1 VTLSSAAVVFDD
13 EFHSANDAVDAADQ
27 TEQTVR
33 TSVDAAASAADD
45 APTALVAAAS
55 SEWLNQ
61 RVRLHWAGGA
71 LASAGMRCGVVT
83 RLSWLPADPGTGA
96 GGGCVLATIRFDDG
110 ETVDG
115 EALGDLLHESL
126 SSAHVSASV
135 ASPLLDDSGPIE
147 IDDRPSGNVAG
158 VVLDSLISQLCAPRD
173 QQQSRSFQ
181 PGALLDDAYAACEAP
196 AISVQLQQLI
206 CTCCAIV
213 AESRVEESW
222 TQRSFAGA
230 GTSGP
235 ATLPAVRQ
243 GLQAARIVLRVAGV
257 RDLPAG
263 WVTEDALEATLHFA
277 RAVFIKAVVPLFDA
291 TGEALQKQNA
301 KLGLSHGDGD
311 GDGDNGLTKPKSTQW
326 ARAGVELVSQLLVL
340 LAHVLKHAAAIVQQR
355 SLSDVLLLTLTSFA
369 HATLFVDQNGNAV
382 RVAAALELLQL
393 SAVQTLRS
401 VFRRYPLHRA
411 AILDDLSLSLSRL
424 PKGKKNARSY
434 RVLLPAPGRAPTA
447 DAVQMT
453 TALIVQLL
461 QCCAAVSAPVAD
473 AKPEVKDEG
482 TAADVKP
489 EPAPNVA
496 AKGGKRATAAA
507 KNHDFDAQPVAAA
520 KKKGKRAPPPQ
531 QQQQQQKASE
541 ADVAEA
547 EAAAAAAQIAV
558 ELEASA
564 AATKQQKAAP
574 DSAETPGQMARYL
587 LTPIVSRCATSK
599 DEAGHKAALENLVRD
614 LLLLWPLAEWPGAE
628 TALLALARLLMRSLA
643 STGNDGGGDAADAV
657 ASSAPLRELALS
669 LLGQIGAR
677 VQEVAVATG
686 GEVSLGVA
694 GVAATEPQTLAS
706 TVVCCVCCARFL
718 VDSIDQVGTADWCC
732 AACQA
737 RSAFAD
743 LRAEVLPPPPPVKV
757 EPAKAA
763 KGKKRKAASDGSEHD
778 AVAAEPEASAEVQ
791 ARARADLDE
800 LVAKKLVLNWL
811 TVQAALANE
820 SGEAGDVLL
829 DAQRTL
835 LARWHLRARV
845 SNDTDS
851 AALLWHHFERCV
863 GVKPPR
869 EALVFGDA
877 ESRRLAREL
886 LLQCGALAALFPL
899 LLRTLLQLL
908 SEPSKAVRARALKAL
923 SSIAD
928 ANPTILLEGAARR
941 AVSDRC
947 LDTATSVR
955 ESALSLLGKYMLQSN
970 NEELIRQFMPV
981 VLERARDTGVS
992 VRKSVV
998 AILRELCVRAPGHAR
1013 VVQICRTMVQR
1024 INDVPTVSSA
1034 ILRTFELLWFAP
1046 AADGASLAQRCDQIG
1061 AVCAVSSSSSDWL
1074 VDLMTK
1080 LLDSPVPATAAATRD
1095 ICTQLVALLAKRVVD
1110 FDELRSAAGADDA
1123 SDAQFLAALA
1133 ALGMFVRAR
1142 PALALPHVLALA
1154 HYLRVPNV
1162 RVDAG
1167 DARAVA
1173 VRRTDVAAA
1182 LRVTALLEQCAPL
1195 LASCDVTFLARVESD
1210 LSSLISSQGLA
1221 MVESSISCLGKLV
1234 THVTLNRAL
1243 MLDLLAKCVKF
1254 VEPRRPGKQAKPVDA
1269 RDKPMLL
1276 RCICVIGL
1284 LVQHY
1289 DFDGDASHDFGD
1301 AAVVA
1306 AAASRGDRNVTHAFE
1321 LLRAFVPDTNEEDVR
1336 VRAVRSLC
1344 AVLARRPAL
1353 LLDKAIAW
1361 LLRGAEPSWKVTE
1374 AVLEG
1379 LHELLRLQQLAYAS
1393 PLEPLPQIDEASE
1406 ELVSE
1411 DEGVVAAAAAAAP
1424 ETDEK
1429 AAGAVVASAASAA
1442 NAFVSMHDASDTSVV
1457 STQMQLAMPSVLA
1470 HFGHARDEVR
1480 LQALRLTTM
1489 ATRMGIINPLL
1500 CVPASLA
1507 LLADAND
1514 ELAKAALV
1522 LLAYVHGK
1530 HANMLHLRLVDGVR
1544 GAYQQQRARI
1554 VAARTSARLT
1564 KREATIAGSVRAIN
1578 VATHEAKFARLYQLL
1593 EANRRQREAF
1603 VSGVV
1608 AQLELDT
1615 RHERIDV
1622 PYVAFLCE
1630 LLASLP
1636 YRALPEV
1643 LEAVCVA
1650 HRVVSLQGSGVVR
1663 QCERL
1668 LATAAAAATATAT
1681 AAPSELHNACN
1692 AAAALS
1698 LLVYLKRFL
1707 KRAWGLSAEQLRE
1720 HGSLATTRAVS
1731 KVPPVRRHE
1740 GELLGSSAGFADV
1753 LLESGG
1759 DAERMKAQHE
1769 TLAQLMEE
1777 ELDDHFDVHADD
1789 EDDPAAMQA
1798 SADATAGQRKRGR
1811 PRKNAAK
1818 SAPKKQAK
1826 AGSVA
1831 DADVVVSDAENL
1843 DDEAPDAFE

>member
-33 TSVDAAASAADD
+33 IDAAASAVD
-45 APTALVAAAS
+45 ALVAAAS

-71 LASAGMRCGVVT
+71 LASAGMRCGIVT
-83 RLSWLPADPGTGA
+83 RLSWLPAEPGTGA
-96 GGGCVLATIRFDDG
+96 GGGGCVVAAIRFDDG

-135 ASPLLDDSGPIE
+135 ASPPLDDSGPIE

-206 CTCCAIV
+206 CTCCATV

-230 GTSGP
+230 GTLGP

-243 GLQAARIVLRVAGV
+243 GLQAARIVLRIAGV

-277 RAVFIKAVVPLFDA
+277 RAVFVKAVVPLFDA
-291 TGEALQKQNA
+291 TGEALLKQNA
-301 KLGLSHGDGD
+301 KLGLSQGDGD

-369 HATLFVDQNGNAV
+369 HATLFVDQSGNAV

-434 RVLLPAPGRAPTA
+434 RVLLPAPGRAPTV

-461 QCCAAVSAPVAD
+461 QCCAAVSAPLAD

-482 TAADVKP
+482 TAAADVKR
-489 EPAPNVA
+489 EPAPDVA
-496 AKGGKRATAAA
+496 AKGGKRAAAAA

-520 KKKGKRAPPPQ
+520 KKKGKRAPPP
-531 QQQQQQKASE
+531 QQQQKASE

-587 LTPIVSRCATSK
+587 LAPIVSRCATSK

-628 TALLALARLLMRSLA
+628 TALLALARLLMRALA
-643 STGNDGGGDAADAV
+643 SAGNEAGGGDAADAV

-686 GEVSLGVA
+686 GAVSLGVA
-694 GVAATEPQTLAS
+694 GAAATEPQKLAS

-743 LRAEVLPPPPPVKV
+743 LRAEVLPAPPVKV

-763 KGKKRKAASDGSEHD
+763 KGKKRKAAAGGSERD

-845 SNDTDS
+845 SNDADG

-908 SEPSKAVRARALKAL
+908 SEPSKAVRARALRAL

-928 ANPTILLEGAARR
+928 ANPAILLEGAARR

-1024 INDVPTVSSA
+1024 INDAPTVSSA

-1133 ALGMFVRAR
+1133 ALGVFVRAR

-1221 MVESSISCLGKLV
+1221 MVESSISCLGKLA

-1254 VEPRRPGKQAKPVDA
+1254 VEPRRPGKQARPVDA

-1406 ELVSE
+1406 ELASD
-1411 DEGVVAAAAAAAP
+1411 DEAAAAGAAP
-1424 ETDEK
+1424 ETDDK
-1429 AAGAVVASAASAA
+1429 AAAGAVVASAASAA

-1668 LATAAAAATATAT
+1668 LATAAAAAAAT

-1731 KVPPVRRHE
+1731 KVPPARRHE

-1798 SADATAGQRKRGR
+1798 SADAAAAGPRKRGR

-1818 SAPKKQAK
+1818 SAPKKQAT
-1826 AGSVA
+1826 AGAGA